1 MKSGMITDF
10 YVLII
15 LCCMILNLAS
25 PFAHAGQSI
34 HRHYGIIVIAVL
46 ILILDTMMIIEKV
59 AELVG
64 VILLWEFYFI
74 KSYFTSILNWLEIPL
89 SVCAI
94 IFVSVIGRR
103 CQCPTMWQWEIG
115 VVAVFLVW
123 FDLIFIL
130 RKFQIFNVGKI

>member
-34 HRHYGIIVIAVL
+34 HWHYGIIVIAVL

-89 SVCAI
+89 SV
-94 IFVSVIGRR
+94 IGRR